1 MFPFF
6 VFTLLNKLSPQPFP
20 LYECAE
26 IQVFKKTHMYTCIAN
41 QIANTDNRKSTAIQI
56 QQTAFNHKIY
66 NLINRINDLRYQH
79 YKKANHSY
87 K

>member
-1 MFPFF
+1 
-6 VFTLLNKLSPQPFP
+6 
-20 LYECAE
+20 
-26 IQVFKKTHMYTCIAN
+26 MYTCIAN
-41 QIANTDNRKSTAIQI
+41 QIANTDNRESRVIQI